1 MFYVDEL
8 VKKKGFSKAKVSH
21 QIFCGQ
27 DHLRLNLAV
36 TTLILMSKFMIVSV
50 FSSRKE
56 NRWA

>member
-50 FSSRKE
+50 FSIMK
-56 NRWA
+56 